1 MDSKK
6 KAFHRNAMNYEKQ
19 SYIPAHIVVH
29 IESELSEPLLQAG
42 WALHIFS
49 VHTFFQIEHQYE
61 ASIIPWIRLHILQ

>member
-1 MDSKK
+1 MLSFIFFFFNGLKK

-42 WALHIFS
+42 
-49 VHTFFQIEHQYE
+49 
-61 ASIIPWIRLHILQ
+61 